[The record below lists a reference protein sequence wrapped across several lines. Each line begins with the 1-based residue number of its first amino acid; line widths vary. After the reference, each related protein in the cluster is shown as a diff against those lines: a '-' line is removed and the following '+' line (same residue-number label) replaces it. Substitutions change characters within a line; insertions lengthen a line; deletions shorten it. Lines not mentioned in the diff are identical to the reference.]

1 MMNPFED
8 FNRRFVSQLRQEVEE
23 WQQDG
28 TISAEQGQAI
38 LARYPADSVGYE
50 AARRRQGLV
59 VGLSILGAVLVGL
72 GIITFF
78 AANWDEIPR
87 SVKLGALVAGVVLS
101 YGAGFFLWQRLGYTA
116 VGIALV
122 LLGCIIYG
130 AGVHLIGQIYHV
142 PVDHP
147 NLTAFWFLGV
157 LPLAYVTRSK
167 PVMFLAIVLFLV
179 AAGFRLP
186 HWLEDVYDADAV
198 ILASVM
204 YLALAALLY
213 AIGKAKSLFDEW
225 EPIGGLFRAIGLIV
239 GFGALYLLTFHDL
252 IDEAGRIRRRGL
264 PLLEPDLRRVGHC
277 RRHDGRAGMVARPAR
292 GRLGCRAFRDSN
304 RRAAADGLPCACVR
318 VPVGWEPLYPI
329 VINAL
334 FALAA
339 LGLMV
344 SGYLQG
350 REGRINLALGLIALF
365 VISRY
370 FEYSTTLF
378 DRSLVFVGA
387 GVILLAGGFLLE
399 RGRRR
404 MLTPCGPGR
413 VSDEILGAHRLL
425 DSGRRAVGVPARL
438 HRRQGSS
445 PPHRHRGRAANR
457 PGGPAL
463 PAARRLRHPGLRNR
477 RFAAVHAG

>member
-1 MMNPFED
+1 MLMNPFTD
-8 FNRRFVSQLRQEVEE
+8 FNRRFVSQLREEVEE
-23 WQQDG
+23 WQRDG
-28 TISAEQGQAI
+28 TITAEQGQTI
-38 LARYPADSVGYE
+38 LARYPAGSPDYE
-50 AARRRQGLV
+50 AAHRRQGLV

-72 GIITFF
+72 GVITFF

-87 SVKLGALVAGVVLS
+87 GVKLGALVAGVLLS
-101 YGAGFFLWQRLGYTA
+101 YGAGFLLWQRLGYAA

-130 AGVHLIGQIYHV
+130 AGVHLIGQIYHI

-157 LPLAYVTRSK
+157 LPLAYATRSK
-167 PVMFLAIVLFLV
+167 PVMFLAVILFLV

-186 HWLEDVYDADAV
+186 YWLQDVHDTDAV
-198 ILASVM
+198 VLASVM
-204 YLALAALLY
+204 YLSLSVLLY
-213 AIGKAKSLFDEW
+213 TIGKAKSLFDGW

-252 IDEAGRIRRRGL
+252 IDEVGRVEGIDYRYWSLTYAASAIAVVTMAGLEWWRARRGSASIVEL
-264 PLLEPDLRRVGHC
+264 FEIATAVLLLTASHV
-277 RRHDGRAGMVARPAR
+277 
-292 GRLGCRAFRDSN
+292 L
-304 RRAAADGLPCACVR
+304 VR

-329 VINAL
+329 MINAL
-334 FALAA
+334 FALSS

-350 REGRINLALGLIALF
+350 REGRVNLALVLIALL

-404 MLTPCGPGR
+404 MLT
-413 VSDEILGAHRLL
+413 AM
-425 DSGRRAVGVPARL
+425 RATEGE
-438 HRRQGSS
+438 G
-445 PPHRHRGRAANR
+445 
-457 PGGPAL
+457 
-463 PAARRLRHPGLRNR
+463 
-477 RFAAVHAG
+477 